1 MKEAVQKKM
10 TGAFNIICARLFY
23 NKNGS
28 ISLPKAVTVA
38 SVIGFIVFF
47 VPKALIFIA
56 EIAILALIGWVVYPV
71 IKAFIDGKLEEASDV
86 TSKVELEK

>member
-28 ISLPKAVTVA
+28 ISLPKAVIVV

-47 VPKALIFIA
+47 VPKALIFVA

-86 TSKVELEK
+86 TSKVELAK

>member
-1 MKEAVQKKM
+1 MKEAAQKKM

-23 NKNGS
+23 NKNGN
-28 ISLPKAVTVA
+28 ISLPKAITAV

-47 VPKALIFIA
+47 VPKALIFVA

-86 TSKVELEK
+86 TSKIELEK

>member
-28 ISLPKAVTVA
+28 ISLPKAVTVV

-47 VPKALIFIA
+47 VPKVLIFVA
-56 EIAILALIGWVVYPV
+56 EIAILALIGC
-71 IKAFIDGKLEEASDV
+71 KLEEASDV
-86 TSKVELEK
+86 TGKVELEK

>member
-28 ISLPKAVTVA
+28 ISLPKAITVV
-38 SVIGFIVFF
+38 SVIGFIIFF
-47 VPKALIFIA
+47 VPKALIFVA
-56 EIAILALIGWVVYPV
+56 EIAVLALISWVVYPV

-86 TSKVELEK
+86 TSKVKLEK

>member
-23 NKNGS
+23 NKNGNIS
-28 ISLPKAVTVA
+28 IPKAVTVVSA
-38 SVIGFIVFF
+38 IGFIVFL
-47 VPKALIFIA
+47 VPKALIFIS
-56 EIAILALIGWVVYPV
+56 EIAILALIGWAVYPV